1 MLFELLLSAAVVYG
15 STAVYKVGKSLFG
28 GPVNNGGFPMKNGKY
43 VFHGK
48 TYDTL
53 EEYSAAEWR
62 QMERD
67 RLERVDA
74 IKKMGGDG
82 PLDEAELRA
91 KVKKWD
97 EEGI

>member
-1 MLFELLLSAAVVYG
+1 MLFELLLSAASIYG
-15 STAVYKVGKSLFG
+15 ITAFFKAGKSVFD
-28 GPVNNGGFPMKNGKY
+28 GPVDNGGFPMKDGKY
-43 VFHGK
+43 LFHGK

-74 IKKMGGDG
+74 IKRRGGDG

>member
-1 MLFELLLSAAVVYG
+1 MLLEILLSAVVVYG
-15 STAVYKVGKSLFG
+15 VIAIYEVGKSFFCD
-28 GPVNNGGFPMKNGKY
+28 PVNNGAFPMKNGKY
-43 VFHGK
+43 VFRGK

-53 EEYSAAEWR
+53 DEYSAAEWR

-74 IKKMGGDG
+74 IKRSGGDG
-82 PLDEAELRA
+82 PIDEAELRA

-97 EEGI
+97 EEGL